1 MFYSVKIL
9 VLIFEK
15 YFSSELKIMSNNLFC
30 EKQGV
35 LSTEVS
41 ILRLCFKIVLFNHYN
56 CNCFVKINSFK
67 RVKKVFKLVLRWGLV
82 GALWVKT
89 WGGAILKNWTF
100 FKSWKQHSV
109 NFEHQLKSVLAWS
122 WNYLVIAQKVL
133 FSGGI
138 INLYY
143 NTKSFI

>member
-35 LSTEVS
+35 LSIEVS

-67 RVKKVFKLVLRWGLV
+67 RVKKVFKLVLSWGFCWGVV
-82 GALWVKT
+82 GENLRRSNIEKLNLFQKLKTAFCKFWTSVKISISM
-89 WGGAILKNWTF
+89 ILK
-100 FKSWKQHSV
+100 
-109 NFEHQLKSVLAWS
+109 
-122 WNYLVIAQKVL
+122 L
-133 FSGGI
+133 FS
-138 INLYY
+138 YS
-143 NTKSFI
+143 TKSFI